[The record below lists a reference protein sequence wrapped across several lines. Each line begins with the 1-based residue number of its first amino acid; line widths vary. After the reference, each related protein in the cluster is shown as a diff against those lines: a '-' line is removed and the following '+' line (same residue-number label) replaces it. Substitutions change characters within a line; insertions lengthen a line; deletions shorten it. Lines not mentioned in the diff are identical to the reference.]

1 MVLAVTCGPW
11 GSYCLEWAAT
21 EGGELGRRGQ
31 VSKCELSWETHGAGG
46 TLGCW
51 MVLGGWR
58 ASFPLVASDHRH
70 YPRNERKENMCFLG
84 AIKTFFSP
92 QPKGRKNSLGLS
104 LKEVGIACFLV
115 SAALEHV
122 IFETVTHLKRKWDN
136 ECITW

>member
-11 GSYCLEWAAT
+11 GSCCLEWAAT

-92 QPKGRKNSLGLS
+92 NPREEKIFLAEVLRK
-104 LKEVGIACFLV
+104 
-115 SAALEHV
+115 LEFR
-122 IFETVTHLKRKWDN
+122 IFWFP
-136 ECITW
+136 